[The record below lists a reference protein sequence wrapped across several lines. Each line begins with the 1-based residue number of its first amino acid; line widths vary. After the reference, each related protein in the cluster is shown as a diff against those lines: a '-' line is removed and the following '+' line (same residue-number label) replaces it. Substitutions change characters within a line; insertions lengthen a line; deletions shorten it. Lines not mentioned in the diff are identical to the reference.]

1 VISVVVLI
9 LLAAAPPQGG
19 AAAAFDRAVQALS
32 SGDLKGAETGFQ
44 QVLKSQPNSVPALG
58 NLGVTYNRMERYA
71 DAIKI
76 FQRALKLAPREPGL
90 LLNLAIAHVKR
101 GDHAAAK
108 PLLSH
113 LPPTP
118 QTRQLLAT
126 CELFTGHPQRA
137 IDLLEDEQPSP
148 ETLFIR
154 GTAHL
159 HLKQRDE
166 ARAAFDRLFT
176 IAPPAQV
183 HLLLGRA
190 YAESTL
196 FEEALP
202 ELRRA
207 VQLDPASV
215 PARLELAKTLISM
228 RDNDAAETELR
239 TLLKANPLQPGA
251 AYYLGALLVQQ
262 GKEDEALPLLQQSRA
277 AKPDG
282 WGSYYYLGRAWMQ
295 KDQAPKAV
303 PLLEK
308 ASTLNPGESAVWFQL
323 ARAYHATGQPAK
335 AKAAR
340 EKQTAILEKSLAK
353 ESEIIPPNH

>member
-1 VISVVVLI
+1 M

-19 AAAAFDRAVQALS
+19 AAATFRRAVQALS
-32 SGDLKGAETGFQ
+32 SGDLKSAESGFQ
-44 QVLKSQPNSVPALG
+44 QVLKTEPNSVPALG
-58 NLGVTYNRMERYA
+58 NLGVTYNRMERYS
-71 DAIKI
+71 DAVKT
-76 FQRALKLAPREPGL
+76 FQRALKIAPREPGL

-101 GDHAAAK
+101 GDHASAK
-108 PLLSH
+108 PLLTR
-113 LPPTP
+113 LPSTP
-118 QTRQLLAT
+118 QTRELLAA
-126 CELFTGHPQRA
+126 CELFTGQPQRA
-137 IDLLEDEQPSP
+137 LEILTDVPPSP
-148 ETLFIR
+148 EALFIR

-159 HLKQRDE
+159 HLQQRDH
-166 ARAAFDRLFT
+166 ARAAFDRLFS

-207 VQLDPASV
+207 VELDPASV
-215 PARLELAKTLISM
+215 PARLELAKTLISV
-228 RDNDAAETELR
+228 RDNDGAATELR
-239 TLLKANPLQPGA
+239 TILQTNHVQPDA

-262 GKEDEALPLLQQSRA
+262 GSEDEALPLLELSRA

-308 ASTLNPGESAVWFQL
+308 ASTLNPGESAIWFQL
-323 ARAYHATGQPAK
+323 ARAYHASGLPAK

-340 EKQTAILEKSLAK
+340 QRQTAILEKSLAR
-353 ESEIIPPNH
+353 ESEIIPPNQ